1 MYVLTNMSFES
12 EGVDSAR
19 VSALY
24 GGKNLLVLFHDVGK
38 FVHQPASVSG
48 IHLAPGSIVEGL
60 LGSLD
65 RFVDILCITLCN
77 LKGVSECG

>member
-1 MYVLTNMSFES
+1 MSLES

-24 GGKNLLVLFHDVGK
+24 GGKDLLVLFHDIGK
-38 FVHQPASVSG
+38 LVHQPTPVSG

-60 LGSLD
+60 LGGLD
-65 RFVDILCITLCN
+65 CFIDILCITLRN
-77 LKGVSECG
+77 LRKV

>member
-1 MYVLTNMSFES
+1 MSLES

-24 GGKNLLVLFHDVGK
+24 GGKDLLVLFHDIGK
-38 FVHQPASVSG
+38 LVHQPTPVSG
-48 IHLAPGSIVEGL
+48 VHLAPGSIVESL

-65 RFVDILCITLCN
+65 RFVDILCVTLRN
-77 LKGVSECG
+77 LKGVSE